1 MYSQRMGRSSKW
13 NALVDRLVALVC
25 AKGRKYADAMRE
37 NQNTKGQNLTR
48 KKIF

>member
-1 MYSQRMGRSSKW
+1 MGRSSKW
-13 NALVDRLVALVC
+13 NALVDRLAALVC